1 MTTPAVKKHH
11 NHYWTVLHRELW
23 RLNWLPPAQQSV
35 EVAARSSFAANKLVF
50 TSTLDL
56 GESTLIDNRL
66 VIMSKTS
73 DRYSPTQVNI
83 QDPRPI

>member
-11 NHYWTVLHRELW
+11 NHDRKVLHRELW

-35 EVAARSSFAANKLVF
+35 EVAARLSFAANKLVF

-66 VIMSKTS
+66 AIMSKTS
-73 DRYSPTQVNI
+73 DRYNPTKVSCHH
-83 QDPRPI
+83 

>member
-11 NHYWTVLHRELW
+11 NHYRKVLHRELW

-35 EVAARSSFAANKLVF
+35 EVAAGSTFAATKLVF

-73 DRYSPTQVNI
+73 DRYNPTKVSCHH
-83 QDPRPI
+83 